1 MNQGNGLGSFEVCH
15 LADEGE
21 IFLYG
26 ILQYDDISFLNARAG
41 DEGTR
46 QVIEEGQE
54 FIVVDFA
61 RQADACCPHRVQHLF
76 VICLCLVAS
85 TCLIVISAADI
96 T

>member
-1 MNQGNGLGSFEVCH
+1 MCH
-15 LADEGE
+15 IADKGE

-26 ILQYDDISFLNARAG
+26 ILQYDDISLLNARAG
-41 DEGTR
+41 DQSAC
-46 QVIEEGQE
+46 QVIEECQKLV
-54 FIVVDFA
+54 FVDFA